1 MNTKSMVFHILRI
14 FAKIAKFLTITM
26 ITNVTN
32 VKITRAVIV
41 EKSIYQVTA

>member
-1 MNTKSMVFHILRI
+1 MNTKSMVFLISRI

-32 VKITRAVIV
+32 GKIIRAITV